1 MVALFAIVRV
11 PAVPARTIHA
21 QEQFVTA
28 QYKRALQ
35 VPQGTEAFYLEEA
48 YRHRRLTAAMEERF
62 LSWGYL
68 PVQTPSFDFYDVY
81 TPLLREEDTRSIYRL
96 IDREG
101 DLLMLRS
108 DVTLFLAKQMGLI
121 LRPDDLPT
129 RVFYAD
135 TILRHQDPDDISKNE
150 FFQIGAELI
159 GRKGM
164 EADAEIILLLSEI
177 LEAIAAPQYYVHLGC
192 RRLFDATHAASVS
205 DAELRRARRAVRLR
219 EWGRLRESLERAGYG
234 SQAARDRV
242 RLYSFIGSAGELEE
256 FLSGL
261 SQPLT
266 EGELDAVGEIRE
278 LYLLLSELGLADRI
292 RIDFSEIGN
301 QPYHT
306 GVAFQVYMDGLDS
319 AVAAGGRYDG
329 LLSVFGLDAP
339 SVGFSVMLRK
349 LQDRL
354 GRDHHMSDV
363 PPAERAPGEGFKDRV
378 EAARKMRAEGKTV
391 IL

>member
-1 MVALFAIVRV
+1 M
-11 PAVPARTIHA
+11 
-21 QEQFVTA
+21 TA
-28 QYKRALQ
+28 QFKRALQ

-48 YRHRRLTAAMEERF
+48 YRHRRLAAAIEEQF
-62 LSWGYL
+62 LLWGYL

-81 TPLLREEDTRSIYRL
+81 TPLLREEDATSIYRL

-108 DVTLFLAKQMGLI
+108 DITLFLAKQMGLI
-121 LRPDDLPT
+121 LTPEDLPT

-135 TILRHQDPDDISKNE
+135 TILRHQDPEDISKNE

-159 GRKGM
+159 GKPGM
-164 EADAEIILLLSEI
+164 EADAEVVLMLLDVLDRIGVPEF
-177 LEAIAAPQYYVHLGC
+177 YVHLGS
-192 RRLFDATHAASVS
+192 RSLFDASLSNADES
-205 DAELRRARRAVRLR
+205 ERRRARGGVRLR
-219 EWGRLRESLERAGYG
+219 EWRALRDALESVGRSAREVEALA
-234 SQAARDRV
+234 
-242 RLYSFIGSAGELEE
+242 RLYGFIGELA
-256 FLSGL
+256 
-261 SQPLT
+261 
-266 EGELDAVGEIRE
+266 ELDALLGEISAHLNAGEQAAVAQTRE
-278 LYLLLSELGLADRI
+278 LYAQLASLDEGARL

-349 LQDRL
+349 IQDRL
-354 GRDHHMSDV
+354 ELDHALFEMPSAETAGGADF
-363 PPAERAPGEGFKDRV
+363 AERVR
-378 EAARKMRAEGKTV
+378 EARRMRAEGRTTV
-391 IL
+391 L

>member
-1 MVALFAIVRV
+1 M
-11 PAVPARTIHA
+11 
-21 QEQFVTA
+21 TA
-28 QYKRALQ
+28 QFRRALQ

-48 YRHRRLTAAMEERF
+48 YRHRRLAAAMEETF
-62 LSWGYL
+62 LLWGYL

-81 TPLLREEDTRSIYRL
+81 TPLLREEDARSIYRL

-121 LRPDDLPT
+121 LRPEDLPT

-135 TILRHQDPDDISKNE
+135 TILRHQDPEDISKNE

-159 GRKGM
+159 GKRGM
-164 EADAEIILLLSEI
+164 EADAEVILLL
-177 LEAIAAPQYYVHLGC
+177 LEVLDGIGAPGYFVHLGC
-192 RRLFDATHAASVS
+192 RGLFDATFGGKRALS
-205 DAELRRARRAVRLR
+205 DTGRRAARRGVRLR
-219 EWGRLRESLERAGYG
+219 NWAALREALEESGRSTAE
-234 SQAARDRV
+234 AEALIA
-242 RLYSFIGSAGELEE
+242 LYSFIGT
-256 FLSGL
+256 
-261 SQPLT
+261 PD
-266 EGELDAVGEIRE
+266 ELDALLQRLSGILTEEETEAVSETRRLYE
-278 LYLLLSELGLADRI
+278 LIAELDAAERVRL
-292 RIDFSEIGN
+292 DFSEIGN

-306 GVAFQVYMDGLDS
+306 GVAFQVYMDGVDS

-349 LQDRL
+349 IQDLL
-354 GRDHHMSDV
+354 GLDHELFEV
-363 PPAERAPGEGFKDRV
+363 PKAERATGKDFAERVRNARTMRSEGR
-378 EAARKMRAEGKTV
+378 TT

>member
-1 MVALFAIVRV
+1 M
-11 PAVPARTIHA
+11 
-21 QEQFVTA
+21 TA

-48 YRHRRLTAAMEERF
+48 YRHRRLSAAIEERF
-62 LSWGYL
+62 LLWGYL

-81 TPLLREEDTRSIYRL
+81 TPLLREEDARSIYRL

-108 DVTLFLAKQMGLI
+108 DITLFLAKQMGLI
-121 LRPDDLPT
+121 LRPGDLPS

-135 TILRHQDPDDISKNE
+135 SILRHQAAEDISKNE

-159 GRKGM
+159 GKPGM
-164 EADAEIILLLSEI
+164 EADAEIVLMLLDV
-177 LEAIAAPQYYVHLGC
+177 LERVGVSGFFVHLGC
-192 RRLFDATHAASVS
+192 RSLFDAGFAGA
-205 DAELRRARRAVRLR
+205 DDDARRQARRGVRLR
-219 EWGRLRESLERAGYG
+219 DWHAVRTALEALGRDGAEIDALLE
-234 SQAARDRV
+234 
-242 RLYSFIGSAGELEE
+242 LYAFIGDLD
-256 FLSGL
+256 
-261 SQPLT
+261 
-266 EGELDAVGEIRE
+266 ELDELRGRISRDLNEAERGAIEETRA
-278 LYLLLSELGLADRI
+278 LYLLLDSLDAASRLRL
-292 RIDFSEIGN
+292 DFSEIGN

-349 LQDRL
+349 IQDHL
-354 GRDHHMSDV
+354 EIEDELFS
-363 PPAERAPGEGFKDRV
+363 PPEAETAPGVDF
-378 EAARKMRAEGKTV
+378 AARVRAARSMREDGRTT